1 MVTRR
6 SSDTL
11 HPGEALRFR
20 TRLSPVILARPLL
33 LFALCIVFLV
43 TLPPQ
48 SLWRVLFWLVALA
61 VVAPSVRALV
71 RVATT
76 RYAVTDQR
84 VVASGG
90 WLRRYHR
97 DVLATKIAG
106 VTMGQSALGRVMDY
120 GDVSVR
126 DVGGAVLLAT
136 QMERPQAFVQAVHV
150 LLDQNK
156 LLRGNAAYVQPVR
169 VVAVEPSALNEATTG
184 PVTPAMAGRYC
195 TQCGTFLALNAN
207 YCSHCGRA
215 VHH

>member
-48 SLWRVLFWLVALA
+48 SSWRVLFWLVALA

-156 LLRGNAAYVQPVR
+156 LL
-169 VVAVEPSALNEATTG
+169 EPSALNEATTG